1 MRQLRFRSL
10 FRCLPALLVAL
21 LAAGCATSPELEQSR
36 RLQLEGRH
44 AEALAL
50 LERASQAQP
59 ADGELRLARL
69 RARELALSHWRVT
82 ADDAAAAGRLDEARR
97 GYEQA
102 LAIEPNDTRARAGLV
117 SVQQRRQLD
126 EQVAQAEAQARE
138 GRLAEAEAALRAV
151 LLRDAGHGGA
161 RRALAR
167 LRERQLNADLTPP
180 ALKGALTVPVTL
192 ELRDTPLRNAFD
204 VLARSA
210 GLNFVFDRDVRAD
223 ARVSITVRQ
232 SPLGDVVR
240 LLLATQQ
247 LERKVLNEN
256 SLLIY
261 PATPAKLR
269 EYQDLT
275 ARVFYLA
282 NADAKQAQGLLRTL
296 GKIREVHIDEK
307 LNLVAIRDSADAV
320 RLAERLIAAIDIAEP
335 EVMLEVEILEI
346 GRTRARDL
354 GIRFPEEVNLQA
366 RLPLPGSVPA
376 GVIDLLDNRLV
387 ATVANPALRLGLKS
401 QDTDVNLLANPRI
414 RAKNREKAKILIGE
428 KLPVFTTTT
437 VQNAG
442 VASSVSYLDVGLKLE
457 VEPNV
462 FLEDE
467 VGIKVALEV
476 NSNLERITGPD
487 GSTAFRLGTRTAQ
500 TTLRL
505 KDGETQV
512 LAGLIKDEERDTFSK
527 LPGLGDLPV
536 LGRAFGNTARSG
548 DKSEIVLLI
557 TPRILRNI
565 TPPEASSLLLAA
577 GTEVAAGAP
586 PLLISP
592 TPARSLSIAPAATAG
607 AAAPG
612 APAARPEAAS
622 PEPPAATVAPAG
634 PSLQLRAPPEVSIG
648 RDFVVRVELSGGGD
662 ASGGDA
668 VLQFDPSL
676 IGGGSGGRAVVQ
688 LTPAGE
694 GRLAGSI
701 TLRALA
707 AGSGETRLEVVGG
720 SLRAGD
726 GAQRSVGHGSAV
738 LRIGL

>member
-1 MRQLRFRSL
+1 
-10 FRCLPALLVAL
+10 V
-21 LAAGCATSPELEQSR
+21 
-36 RLQLEGRH
+36 
-44 AEALAL
+44 
-50 LERASQAQP
+50 
-59 ADGELRLARL
+59 
-69 RARELALSHWRVT
+69 
-82 ADDAAAAGRLDEARR
+82 
-97 GYEQA
+97 
-102 LAIEPNDTRARAGLV
+102 
-117 SVQQRRQLD
+117 
-126 EQVAQAEAQARE
+126 RE

-151 LLRDAGHGGA
+151 LLRDAGHAGA

-167 LRERQLNADLTPP
+167 ARERQLNADLTPP

-223 ARVSITVRQ
+223 ARVTITVRQ

-247 LERKVLNEN
+247 LERKVLNDN

-296 GKIREVHIDEK
+296 GKIREVHVDEK

-354 GIRFPEEVNLQA
+354 GIRFPEEIHVQA

-387 ATVANPALRLGLKS
+387 ATVANPALRIGLQS

-462 FLEDE
+462 FLDDE
-467 VGIKVALEV
+467 VGIKVGLEV

-527 LPGLGDLPV
+527 LPGLGELPYI
-536 LGRAFGNTARSG
+536 GRAFGNTARRG

-565 TPPEASSLLLAA
+565 TPPEA
-577 GTEVAAGAP
+577 
-586 PLLISP
+586 
-592 TPARSLSIAPAATAG
+592 
-607 AAAPG
+607 
-612 APAARPEAAS
+612 
-622 PEPPAATVAPAG
+622 
-634 PSLQLRAPPEVSIG
+634 
-648 RDFVVRVELSGGGD
+648 
-662 ASGGDA
+662 
-668 VLQFDPSL
+668 
-676 IGGGSGGRAVVQ
+676 
-688 LTPAGE
+688 
-694 GRLAGSI
+694 
-701 TLRALA
+701 
-707 AGSGETRLEVVGG
+707 
-720 SLRAGD
+720 
-726 GAQRSVGHGSAV
+726 
-738 LRIGL
+738 